1 MPPSRHTT
9 VFWLVFTAFALLS
22 LWFAV
27 DAKVQKDTW
36 VETYSAVGQV
46 WGRLLF
52 AAIGATYILVEGY
65 FMLAELFRR
74 QRFEE
79 GQKLEREKWVDWRRR
94 LEDWERR
101 RDAANA
107 NGDQFSEPRPDPP
120 A

>member
-1 MPPSRHTT
+1 
-9 VFWLVFTAFALLS
+9 
-22 LWFAV
+22 
-27 DAKVQKDTW
+27 
-36 VETYSAVGQV
+36 
-46 WGRLLF
+46 
-52 AAIGATYILVEGY
+52 
-65 FMLAELFRR
+65 MLAELFRR